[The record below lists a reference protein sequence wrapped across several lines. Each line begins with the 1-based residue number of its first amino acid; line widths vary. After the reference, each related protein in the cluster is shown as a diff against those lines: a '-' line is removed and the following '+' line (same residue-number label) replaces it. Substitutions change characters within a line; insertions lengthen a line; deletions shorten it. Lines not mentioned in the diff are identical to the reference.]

1 MNNFMVMAEASPGVS
16 YSIGLVKQENKDEA
30 LWDIDIDTKRD
41 VYLPEFSIRFTQM
54 PPGSKMI
61 GPISGAGDRQ
71 YPHLFTVHGHLVLL
85 RLAIENLNDRFLM
98 ECQSYSQGL
107 KVLLN
112 QLAAYDAFNS
122 DTLGNIMFITNIE
135 WGENIALSDD
145 MMQPIW
151 DQMKKWVLDFYH
163 VNVEFCAAEVH
174 ATDKETLS
182 RIQAADFER
191 LGDSDI
197 YMRLI

>member
-1 MNNFMVMAEASPGVS
+1 MNNFMVMAEASPGAS

-30 LWDIDIDTKRD
+30 FWDIDIDTKRD

-54 PPGSKMI
+54 QPGKKMI

-145 MMQPIW
+145 MMQPI
-151 DQMKKWVLDFYH
+151 
-163 VNVEFCAAEVH
+163 
-174 ATDKETLS
+174 
-182 RIQAADFER
+182 
-191 LGDSDI
+191 
-197 YMRLI
+197 

>member
-41 VYLPEFSIRFTQM
+41 VYLPQFSIRFTQM

-61 GPISGAGDRQ
+61 GPVDRAGDRQ

-163 VNVEFCAAEVH
+163 VNVEFCAAEVR

-182 RIQAADFER
+182 HIQAADFER